1 MINCKPA
8 NSQTA
13 TKPLNLIAMEAESL
27 KFRSQKMFEADLSQ
41 GDKGPGS
48 VRIEIKP
55 VQFEGTTE
63 DDLEDDRSR
72 TPQNKDE
79 NWPESPQRQLPS
91 KPLVDPKIVQDF
103 LLGNYCLFGGTGWW
117 HYEFCYGA
125 KVDQY
130 HEEKGTRKT
139 VINLGKFNLQKHKDW
154 LKANPNKRPK
164 PVESRKHIS
173 HFYSDG
179 DYCEISSKTTM
190 KYAFCTAF

>member
-1 MINCKPA
+1 MKKIEAFNLPYYELIMNDGTLCDLNGQPRVTRVHYVISKPNVLCIDLFFYRNPFFQVCYPTGKNEIYSLKESSTCEYEVVVLTPLLCNHPDYRPEETSERLINCKPA

-72 TPQNKDE
+72 TSQNKDE
-79 NWPESPQRQLPS
+79 NWPESPQRQLPKMS
-91 KPLVDPKIVQDF
+91 MTK
-103 LLGNYCLFGGTGWW
+103 
-117 HYEFCYGA
+117 
-125 KVDQY
+125 
-130 HEEKGTRKT
+130 
-139 VINLGKFNLQKHKDW
+139 
-154 LKANPNKRPK
+154 
-164 PVESRKHIS
+164 
-173 HFYSDG
+173 SD
-179 DYCEISSKTTM
+179 
-190 KYAFCTAF
+190 